1 MLQALGADGLRLTWD
16 TVIRLRSMMKSATRD
31 SIRCQIAFWLIVGG
45 APPAFAQGGTQPLV
59 SGTVVTGECAGHGSE
74 PGCVLPN
81 LFGST
86 GLTLNSTGR
95 FPHYAHFIGAA
106 QTTLNQTLGTAIA
119 TQLAILPIISPA
131 SGFTYK
137 YNSATGAFER
147 STTTFGPIYTERAET
162 IGRGA
167 VYFGVSYQ
175 RFRFD
180 KLDGIDLRKVP
191 AIFSHVP
198 GTGPGGSMPTY
209 EADVI
214 QSTNDVSFHMDQ
226 TMFYGTVGLTDRVD
240 LSVAVPVVSVRMGAG
255 SDDTIIRVS
264 GATFELTPGGPS
276 FPNPHAFNAQGSTRN
291 FYNAKGRASG
301 IGDITFRAKANVL
314 RSEAVRVALALDIR
328 APTGDAR
335 QLLGSGSTGIKPFL
349 AISAG
354 RRISPHVNLGY
365 EWNSSSILAGNVT
378 GSTIS
383 EDSTGTEVIQNG
395 SATKAHV
402 PSNFFFALGADV
414 GVNKR
419 LSLSFDYLGQTV
431 FNAPRVFSSS
441 YQTEDI
447 PGGTGTLNLPDI
459 TGRKETMTLNSAA
472 AGLKYNLFGGLL
484 ITADLLFRLDNR
496 GLRQDVTPLIAIS
509 HAFGK

>member
-1 MLQALGADGLRLTWD
+1 MLLTLSAERLRCTWDKAAQLRPALWLLLGAVP
-16 TVIRLRSMMKSATRD
+16 VI
-31 SIRCQIAFWLIVGG
+31 
-45 APPAFAQGGTQPLV
+45 FAQSGTQPLV
-59 SGTVVTGECAGHGSE
+59 SGTVVTGQCAGHGSD

-119 TQLAILPIISPA
+119 TQLTILPIISPA

-137 YNSATGAFER
+137 YNSAAGAFER

-167 VYFGVSYQ
+167 IYFGVSYQ

-191 AIFSHVP
+191 AVFSHLP
-198 GTGPGGSMPTY
+198 DTGPGGSSPTY

-226 TMFYGTVGLTDRVD
+226 TMFYGTVGLTDRID
-240 LSVAVPVVSVRMGAG
+240 LSVAIPVVSVRMGAG

-264 GATFELTPGGPS
+264 GPTFQLTPGGAPLA
-276 FPNPHAFNAQGSTRN
+276 NPHQFNAQGSLRN
-291 FYNAKGRASG
+291 FYNSQGSATG
-301 IGDITFRAKANVL
+301 IGDVIIRAKGNIYQG
-314 RSEAVRVALALDIR
+314 EAIRVALGLDIR
-328 APTGDAR
+328 TPTGAAR

-354 RRISPHVNLGY
+354 HRISPHVNLGY
-365 EWNSSSILAGNVT
+365 QWNSSSILAGNIT

-383 EDSTGTEVIQNG
+383 EDAGGTEVIQNG
-395 SATKAHV
+395 PATKGHV
-402 PSNFFFALGADV
+402 PSNFFFAFGADV
-414 GVNKR
+414 GVTSR
-419 LSLSFDYLGQTV
+419 LSLAFDYLGQTV
-431 FNAPRVFSSS
+431 FNAPRVFRST
-441 YQTEDI
+441 YQTENI

-484 ITADLLFRLDNR
+484 LTADLLFRLDDR

-509 HAFGK
+509 RTFGK

>member
-1 MLQALGADGLRLTWD
+1 MLSALDVKRLRLTWD
-16 TVIRLRSMMKSATRD
+16 AVLQLRPPSRSATSD
-31 SIRCQIAFWLIVGG
+31 STFSKTALWLLLG
-45 APPAFAQGGTQPLV
+45 AAPAAFAQGGPQPLV
-59 SGTVVTGECAGHGSE
+59 SGTVVTGQCAGHGSE

-106 QTTLNQTLGTAIA
+106 QTTLNQSLGTAIA

-137 YNSATGAFER
+137 YNSAVGAFER

-162 IGRGA
+162 IGRGT

-191 AIFSHVP
+191 AVFTHVP
-198 GTGPGGSMPTY
+198 DTGPGGSSPTY

-226 TMFYGTVGLTDRVD
+226 TMFYGTVGLTDRID

-255 SDDTIIRVS
+255 SDDSIIRVS
-264 GATFELTPGGPS
+264 GPTFELAPGGPV
-276 FPNPHAFNAQGSTRN
+276 FPNPHQFNAQGSSMNSYKARGSAT
-291 FYNAKGRASG
+291 G
-301 IGDITFRAKANVL
+301 IGDVTIRTKANVFQ
-314 RSEAVRVALALDIR
+314 SETVRVALALDIR
-328 APTGDAR
+328 TPTGDAR
-335 QLLGSGSTGIKPFL
+335 KLLGSGSTGIKPFL

-365 EWNSSSILAGNVT
+365 EWNSSSILAGNIT
-378 GSTIS
+378 GTTIS
-383 EDSTGTEVIQNG
+383 ENASGTEVIQNG
-395 SATKAHV
+395 PSTKGHV
-402 PSNFFFALGADV
+402 PSNFFFALGSDV
-414 GVNKR
+414 GVTSR
-419 LSLSFDYLGQTV
+419 LSLTFDYLGQTV
-431 FNAPRVFSSS
+431 FNAPRVFSTTF
-441 YQTEDI
+441 QTANI

-459 TGRKETMTLNSAA
+459 TGRKETTCSVAF
-472 AGLKYNLFGGLL
+472 YLL
-484 ITADLLFRLDNR
+484 RICSS
-496 GLRQDVTPLIAIS
+496 G
-509 HAFGK
+509 